1 MTSKTDVWASQ
12 MGRLLRL
19 RTDQIASLKKAEID
33 QAVEFAIERLAPAC
47 REMRVIDFLQS
58 SNMTITDM
66 NMLLFPS
73 DYHGRHLDNSQRI
86 QAPRTKSKKSGSC
99 QTTPPPPSRKTQEHQ
114 TQTPVYTTHKRS
126 RSEMENAELTSKIR
140 SQLAQESQHVILPAT
155 NEYVDMPPNK
165 KQQIV
170 NILNAIVSAYE
181 DIVAEESFM
190 SVGAEIN

>member
-1 MTSKTDVWASQ
+1 MTSKIDIWGSQ
-12 MGRLLRL
+12 MTRLMRL
-19 RTDQIASLKKAEID
+19 RMDQIAALKKAEID

-47 REMRVIDFLQS
+47 REMRVRDFLQS

-66 NMLLFPS
+66 NILLFPS
-73 DYHGRHLDNSQRI
+73 DYQGRSLDSTQRAP
-86 QAPRTKSKKSGSC
+86 APRTGSKKSGSC
-99 QTTPPPPSRKTQEHQ
+99 QTTPPPSRKTQEHQ

-126 RSEMENAELTSKIR
+126 RSEMENAELASKIR

-155 NEYVDMPPNK
+155 GEYVEMPPNK

-190 SVGAEIN
+190 SVAADIN

>member
-1 MTSKTDVWASQ
+1 
-12 MGRLLRL
+12 MGRLFRL

-47 REMRVIDFLQS
+47 REMRVVDFLQS

-66 NMLLFPS
+66 NILLFPS
-73 DYHGRHLDNSQRI
+73 DYNGRHLDNSHRM
-86 QAPRTKSKKSGSC
+86 QAPKTKSKKSGSC
-99 QTTPPPPSRKTQEHQ
+99 QTTPPPSRKTQEHQ

-126 RSEMENAELTSKIR
+126 RSEMENAELASKIR

-190 SVGAEIN
+190 SVAAEIN